1 MRSAVCSLFSRRVGG
16 RIHSRIGSALHILAA
31 ALGLLAMA
39 SPQQAAASPVTV
51 VMTGIWTLVD
61 DAGAVLGGAILPG
74 SAFSA
79 TLVYDDATPDSNADP
94 LYGNYFVAPAQFSFT
109 LASGGFLFSHVPGG
123 VNEID
128 VIDLGSGDSVAVYA
142 ETFTTSPPLPPFGL
156 NYANPFLDDPTGTT
170 LSSDALTA
178 VPWSLAAW
186 SAASMTFFA
195 DIDDGNP
202 LTYFDLEGDIT
213 GLTVVPEP
221 GSFGML
227 ALGLTALACGA
238 RRRR

>member
-1 MRSAVCSLFSRRVGG
+1 MRSSVRSLSSRRAGY
-16 RIHSRIGSALHILAA
+16 RLRSRIASALRFAAA
-31 ALGLLAMA
+31 ALVLLALA
-39 SPQQAAASPVTV
+39 SPLRAAASPVSV
-51 VMTGIWTLVD
+51 VMTGVWTLVD

-79 TLVYDDATPDSNADP
+79 TLVYDDATPDSNASP
-94 LYGNYFVAPAQFSFT
+94 LYGNYFVAPAQFAFT
-109 LASGGFLFSHVPGG
+109 LGSGGFTFSHVPGG

-128 VIDLGSGDSVAVYA
+128 VIDPGTGDSVAVYA
-142 ETFTTSPPLPPFGL
+142 ETFTTSPPLPPLGL
-156 NYANPFLDDPTGTT
+156 NYANVFLDDPSGTA

-178 VPWSLAAW
+178 VPWSMAAW
-186 SAASMTFFA
+186 SAAAMTFFA

-202 LTYFDLEGDIT
+202 LTYFDLEGEIT

-221 GSFGML
+221 ASFGML

-238 RRRR
+238 RWRR